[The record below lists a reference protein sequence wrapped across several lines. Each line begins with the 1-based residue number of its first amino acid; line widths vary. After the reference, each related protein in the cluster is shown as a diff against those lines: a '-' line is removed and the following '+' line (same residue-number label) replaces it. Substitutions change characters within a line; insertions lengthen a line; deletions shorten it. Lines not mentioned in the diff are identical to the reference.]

1 MIKKGIE
8 VKNALGLHARP
19 AALLA
24 QTTGGFKAV
33 VKIEKGGVEVDG
45 KSIMGIMMLA
55 APRGAILNFTF
66 DGSDENDALQAV
78 QKLFDSGFSEAY

>member
-8 VKNALGLHARP
+8 VKNAMGLHARP

-24 QTTGGFKAV
+24 QTAGNFKADI
-33 VKIEKGGVEVDG
+33 KIEKSGVEVDA

-55 APRGAILNFTF
+55 APKGVVLNFTF
-66 DGSDENDALQAV
+66 DGMDESDALKAV
-78 QKLFDSGFSEAY
+78 QELFDSGFSEAY